1 MGVKHWVRA
10 MLVLAALPATAAAL
24 GLGEIRLNSPL
35 NAPLDAEI
43 ELVNATAEELAGLRA
58 ELASRETFARYGLE
72 WPAFLSSITLSRAKS
87 ANGKDVLRVRS
98 SEAITEPFVTLLVD
112 ANWGRGRLVREYTL
126 LLDPPTFSPAQAAV
140 APVQAAVTPAARPAA
155 VERPASTPV
164 APEPAEARAPS
175 GAAESITDR
184 LTVRRGDTLS
194 GIAARAVV
202 QPDVSLEQ
210 AMVGLYRA
218 NPRAFDGTMSDLR
231 AGSVLRLP
239 ESADM
244 TSISREAA
252 VAEVRRQGVEWR
264 NRGAET
270 SATDDGAGRLRLVP
284 PTETTPGTAAA
295 SGAAAGDP
303 AEMKALRDRLGSLER
318 DLTESRRQLELRSAE
333 IAALQ
338 ARLAGTGT
346 AVVPAT
352 PPPAAAAPPAPMAA
366 PIAEPGVAA
375 TEVAPVPEVAAPA
388 VEAPPVAAT
397 PAPARPRPA
406 TPAVEE
412 PEPVSML
419 DSVIGLVTRFWWAA
433 AGLLVLLAG
442 LFGFRRW
449 QQRREVE
456 PELSDIILPTPP
468 DLTPLPAMAAEAAV
482 PTTSET
488 SRLRRPNIAAPEET
502 AGFLVEESGE
512 YERPVAQP
520 EPAAPMVSLDEETL
534 SGDTNLNLDQGD
546 PLAEADFHMAY
557 GLYDQAADL
566 VKLAAGRE
574 PKRRDLKLKLAE
586 VYFVWGNR
594 DEFLNAARQLH
605 ETRAAGVPGEWDK
618 VVIMGR
624 QIAPDD
630 PLFAGVAVS
639 GTGSDV
645 DSALDLPLGEGDQPL
660 DFDFVSDGG
669 AATQLLDTAEVGED
683 LANPESDSPT
693 EIFDLSED
701 DGEGGVS
708 LRFTDSPTMES
719 SRLDLDL
726 DLGEGDELSEAP
738 TVEQPGLSAA
748 GGFALRQKLDA
759 ALREGEASVEQTAEL
774 AIDDL
779 GLDLGDLDK
788 LDGDDDGADV
798 IDLSERRNERA
809 QQQSAA
815 ALLAREA
822 EQDASATALI
832 EVPEAQRLEPDFD
845 LSAFETSEVLESGEP
860 DTDAAATLIEPL
872 QDLGSG
878 LGRDLASDEV
888 YDFDLNLDDVL
899 SPAASM
905 TAESMTAESD
915 LAELED
921 LTAKF
926 ESGAVGRQ
934 SDFGAPAESTRAD
947 ESSIEPQVVLD
958 SADDE
963 LLLNAFEPA
972 TISEVGTK
980 LDLARAYIDMG
991 DPDGARSILLEVLQ
1005 EGSVTQK
1012 QEAQRLVEALPG

>member
-24 GLGEIRLNSPL
+24 GLGDIRLNSPL

-72 WPAFLSSITLSRAKS
+72 WPAFLGSITLSRAKS

-210 AMVGLYRA
+210 AMVGFYRA

-284 PTETTPGTAAA
+284 PTETTPGTATA

-318 DLTESRRQLELRSAE
+318 DLTDSRRQLELRSAE

-352 PPPAAAAPPAPMAA
+352 PPPAAAAPLAPMAA

-375 TEVAPVPEVAAPA
+375 TEVAPVPEVAA
-388 VEAPPVAAT
+388 
-397 PAPARPRPA
+397 
-406 TPAVEE
+406 PAVEE

-468 DLTPLPAMAAEAAV
+468 DLTPLSAMAAEAAV

-520 EPAAPMVSLDEETL
+520 EPEAPMVSLEEETL

-639 GTGSDV
+639 GTGSDA
-645 DSALDLPLGEGDQPL
+645 DSALDLPLGEGEQPL

-701 DGEGGVS
+701 DGERGVS

-726 DLGEGDELSEAP
+726 GEGDELSEAP
-738 TVEQPGLSAA
+738 TVEQSGLSAA

-759 ALREGEASVEQTAEL
+759 ALRESEASVEQTAEL

-779 GLDLGDLDK
+779 GIDLGDLDK

-815 ALLAREA
+815 ALLVREA

-845 LSAFETSEVLESGEP
+845 LSAFETSDVLESGEP

-905 TAESMTAESD
+905 TAESD

-947 ESSIEPQVVLD
+947 ESSIEPEVVLD

>member
-1 MGVKHWVRA
+1 
-10 MLVLAALPATAAAL
+10 
-24 GLGEIRLNSPL
+24 
-35 NAPLDAEI
+35 
-43 ELVNATAEELAGLRA
+43 
-58 ELASRETFARYGLE
+58 
-72 WPAFLSSITLSRAKS
+72 
-87 ANGKDVLRVRS
+87 
-98 SEAITEPFVTLLVD
+98 
-112 ANWGRGRLVREYTL
+112 
-126 LLDPPTFSPAQAAV
+126 
-140 APVQAAVTPAARPAA
+140 
-155 VERPASTPV
+155 V
-164 APEPAEARAPS
+164 APEPDEARAPS

-194 GIAARAVV
+194 GIAARAVA
-202 QPDVSLEQ
+202 QPEVSLEQ

-284 PTETTPGTAAA
+284 PTETTPGTAPA

-303 AEMKALRDRLGSLER
+303 AEMKTLRDRLGSLER
-318 DLTESRRQLELRSAE
+318 ELTESRRQLELRSAE

-346 AVVPAT
+346 AVVPAA
-352 PPPAAAAPPAPMAA
+352 PPPAAVAPPAPTAV
-366 PIAEPGVAA
+366 PIAEPGLAA
-375 TEVAPVPEVAAPA
+375 TEAAPVPEVAAPA

-397 PAPARPRPA
+397 PPPARSRPA

-419 DSVIGLVTRFWWAA
+419 DSVIGLVTRFWWAP

-468 DLTPLPAMAAEAAV
+468 DLTPLPVMAAEAVV

-520 EPAAPMVSLDEETL
+520 EPAAPMVALEEETL

-605 ETRAAGVPGEWDK
+605 ETRAAGMPGEWDK

-639 GTGSDV
+639 GTGSDA

-669 AATQLLDTAEVGED
+669 AATQLLGTADVGED
-683 LANPESDSPT
+683 LANPETDSPT
-693 EIFDLSED
+693 EIFDLSEG

-726 DLGEGDELSEAP
+726 GEGDELSEAL

-748 GGFALRQKLDA
+748 GGFALRQKLEA
-759 ALREGEASVEQTAEL
+759 ALREGDASVEQTAEL

-788 LDGDDDGADV
+788 LDGDDDGAEV

-809 QQQSAA
+809 QQQQSAA

-832 EVPEAQRLEPDFD
+832 EVPEAQRLTPDFD

-872 QDLGSG
+872 KDLGSG

-888 YDFDLNLDDVL
+888 YEFDLNLDDVL

-905 TAESMTAESD
+905 TAESD
-915 LAELED
+915 VAELED

-947 ESSIEPQVVLD
+947 DSSMEPQVVLD

-963 LLLNAFEPA
+963 LLLNTFEPA